1 MEGNSIT
8 NSPMTANSINQQQ
21 SYIKMESAST
31 VNDMRYNAGKGQ
43 PQNLQ
48 FNSQRTLSTGP
59 NFSNDFHAGSNTSNG
74 YMGGNSQYNS
84 PPLNAARAPGS
95 NGSASNS
102 LANYNKPSR
111 PNVTNYLAQPK
122 IADQSSLHVLSLP
135 QPYRQT
141 VGSNDSA
148 VAAATAA
155 VQTNNYYHYSAS
167 PTTAPVSAVSGGV
180 TTPATEMSGFPITSP
195 YHDPNGHAQD
205 RQFSNGFAPQGM
217 GHEGKPAFVAQYS
230 AAQPYVARNSF
241 PQMWMRMPGGG
252 AAPGTPGA
260 TATANAYDQAMKQKQ
275 GIPISPPLV
284 YKHDAPMHI
293 QYMADQN
300 GGSVI
305 RRNTQEQIAKTI
317 AEKNVDVPIEE
328 YAENVRKA
336 ELTVLNMNTHT
347 HSKSSIQ
354 RAEQNRER
362 EKHVYALLWL
372 MKNCKAESNSYVP
385 RSRIFS
391 QYAASCAQCTLKPLS
406 QATLGKLIRT
416 IFPEITTRRLGMR
429 GQSKYHYCNLVL
441 LPECNSSSR
450 VGSNGLGITG
460 GSGGIPTE
468 GSSPNGS
475 SKTNSTLGN
484 GDDNSAADENDDT
497 SAQSTVAVLFN
508 EVFKCKE
515 LDFDNTLHLPP
526 IPSDDIPSSVDSDIA
541 SSLESLYHVHC
552 LSIYESIFF
561 GRFEDLPNL
570 LNLSSNGSLSPQM
583 FNLLI
588 SSELYNW
595 VYECDLK
602 THAIIIQELAKKL
615 VNDEKIDE
623 VLLQDLEKFTCSY
636 RDIVSK
642 ASLDLPIPMVENK
655 VAVATKFCL
664 VFKELLKLL
673 NFSKAFI
680 SNFPDS
686 KNGMV
691 SDWASLVEEENLTDS
706 SEVDEKNAS
715 SSGEDTRAKMCQMI
729 SHFLESTETDTIHLK
744 SLIEQFCRFITHE
757 SSTVAHNISNYYL
770 RFFSGL
776 IGELSLK
783 SSKNLNC
790 WLYFNNII
798 YQLLTYSSDFRNF
811 IELVK

>member
-1 MEGNSIT
+1 
-8 NSPMTANSINQQQ
+8 
-21 SYIKMESAST
+21 MESTPT
-31 VNDMRYNAGKGQ
+31 VNDSRYNAGKGQ
-43 PQNLQ
+43 PQNFQ
-48 FNSQRTLSTGP
+48 FNGQRTLSTGP
-59 NFSNDFHAGSNTSNG
+59 TFSNEFHPGSNANNSYLG
-74 YMGGNSQYNS
+74 SNSQYNS
-84 PPLNAARAPGS
+84 PPLNSARAPGS
-95 NGSASNS
+95 NGSSTTNGNGISN
-102 LANYNKPSR
+102 YDKPSR
-111 PNVTNYLAQPK
+111 PNVTNYLSQPK

-148 VAAATAA
+148 VSAGTVTTNAA
-155 VQTNNYYHYSAS
+155 QSNNYYHYSAS
-167 PTTAPVSAVSGGV
+167 PTTASVSAVSGGV
-180 TTPATEMSGFPITSP
+180 TTPATEMAGYPVTSP
-195 YHDPNGHAQD
+195 YHDANAAVQD
-205 RQFSNGFAPQGM
+205 RQFSNGYIPQSLT
-217 GHEGKPAFVAQYS
+217 HESKPAFVAQYS

-241 PQMWMRMPGGG
+241 PQMWMRMPGGAG
-252 AAPGTPGA
+252 VVPGTPGA
-260 TATANAYDQAMKQKQ
+260 TSIASPYDQAMKQKQ
-275 GIPISPPLV
+275 GISLSPPLV
-284 YKHDAPMHI
+284 YKHDTPLHI

-300 GGSVI
+300 GGSII

-336 ELTVLNMNTHT
+336 ELAVLNMNTHT

-372 MKNCKAESNSYVP
+372 MKNCKAEPNSYVP

-441 LPECNSSSR
+441 LPECNGSSR
-450 VGSNGLGITG
+450 SSSNGLGITG
-460 GSGGIPTE
+460 GSGDATTD
-468 GSSPNGS
+468 GSSPNSISNAASGLS
-475 SKTNSTLGN
+475 N
-484 GDDNSAADENDDT
+484 GDNNLAVNENGNNSAQA
-497 SAQSTVAVLFN
+497 TVATLFN

-515 LDFDNTLHLPP
+515 LDFDNTLRLPP

-561 GRFEDLPNL
+561 GRFEDLPNS

-623 VLLQDLEKFTCSY
+623 VLLQDLEKFACSY
-636 RDIVSK
+636 KDIVSK

-664 VFKELLKLL
+664 VLKELLKLL

-680 SNFPDS
+680 TNFPDS

-691 SDWASLVEEENLTDS
+691 SDWASLVDEENLTDS
-706 SEVDEKNAS
+706 SEVDEKIA

-729 SHFLESTETDTIHLK
+729 AHFLESTETDTIHLK
-744 SLIEQFCRFITHE
+744 SLIEQFCNFIAHE

-783 SSKNLNC
+783 SSKNLSC

-798 YQLLTYSSDFRNF
+798 CQLLAYSSDFRNF
-811 IELVK
+811 IDLVK